1 MNIKIK
7 NKQVIGIT
15 ALICNIAFSTMLTS
29 CNDWLDVRPETE
41 QKEDDQFSTE
51 NGFQMALTGCYLH
64 MANQSAY
71 GLQLTMTS
79 VENLADLWRIN
90 PATTN
95 IAERDLALH
104 DYTSDKAKST
114 VKGIYTTLFKTIAE
128 ANLIIKNAK
137 ARPEVFGE
145 KRMHDIILGE
155 AYAIRAYCQF
165 DILRLFGQVPNQ
177 PQKLVSLPYS
187 EATNIDEIPA
197 YYNFED
203 YTAKLISDIE
213 AAENLLKESD
223 PATIYP
229 YNRTYA
235 TGEVYEKNSFLKNR
249 QMRLNYWAVRA
260 LHARMALYTGD
271 KENALTIARDL
282 ITAKLPDGT
291 DVRPLSGL
299 KDYKASYT
307 TCPNECYFSIS
318 KATVKDY
325 VVSYFTDNANGIVSS
340 YDANKLALSTEML
353 DQLYQGENI
362 ESHNRYNNL
371 WNKEL
376 KDGDGYLWVGF
387 KRYSYDDDKVQNK
400 ELYYQIIPM
409 LRTSEM
415 YLIVMETSTDLEEIN
430 RLYAEYMI
438 SHNVPAVTPFTS
450 TQDVATWIENEY
462 RREFYGEGQ
471 MFYTYKRLG
480 ETNILWS
487 KSAADENTYVIPL
500 PETEYDPSTV
510 KKEQ

>member
-7 NKQVIGIT
+7 NKQVLGIA
-15 ALICNIAFSTMLTS
+15 ALICNIALGTTLTS
-29 CNDWLDVRPETE
+29 CNNWLDVRPETE
-41 QKEDDQFSTE
+41 QKEEDQFSTE
-51 NGFQMALTGCYLH
+51 NGFQMALIGCYLH
-64 MANQSAY
+64 MASQSAY

-79 VENLADLWRIN
+79 VENMANLWRID

-95 IAERDLALH
+95 ISERDLAQH
-104 DYTSDKAKST
+104 DYTTDNAKST
-114 VKGIYTTLFKTIAE
+114 VKGMYTTLFKTIAE

-137 ARPEVFGE
+137 ARPEVFNE
-145 KRMHDIILGE
+145 SRMQKIILGE
-155 AYAIRAYCQF
+155 AYAIRAYCQL

-187 EATNIDEIPA
+187 EATNIDGIPA
-197 YYNFED
+197 YYDFEA
-203 YTAKLISDIE
+203 YTAKLKSDIE
-213 AAENLLKESD
+213 TAEELLKESD
-223 PATIYP
+223 PATLYP

-235 TGEVYEKNSFLKNR
+235 TGEVYEKNAFLANR

-271 KENALTIARDL
+271 KESALTIAREL
-282 ITAKLPDGT
+282 ITSTLPDGT
-291 DVRPLSGL
+291 VVRKLSGL
-299 KDYKASYT
+299 TDYRAGYT

-318 KATVKDY
+318 KANVKDY
-325 VVSYFTDNANGIVSS
+325 TVQYFTDNANGIISS
-340 YDANKLALSTEML
+340 YDANKLILSAEML
-353 DQLYQGENI
+353 DQLFQGENI

-371 WNKEL
+371 WNREL

-387 KRYSYDDDKVQNK
+387 KRYSYDEDKVQNK

-415 YLIVMETSTDLEEIN
+415 YLIAMETSTDLEEIN
-430 RLYAEYMI
+430 RLYKEYMI
-438 SHNVPAVTPFTS
+438 SHNVPMAVPFTS
-450 TQDVATWIENEY
+450 TQDVTTWIENEY

-471 MFYTYKRLG
+471 MFYTYKRMG

-487 KSAADENTYVIPL
+487 KTAADESTYVIPL

-510 KKEQ
+510 KKEK

>member
-7 NKQVIGIT
+7 NRQVLGIA
-15 ALICNIAFSTMLTS
+15 ALICNIALGTTLTS
-29 CNDWLDVRPETE
+29 CNNWLDVRPETE
-41 QKEDDQFSTE
+41 QKEEDQFSTE
-51 NGFQMALTGCYLH
+51 NGFQMALIGCYLH
-64 MANQSAY
+64 MASQSAY

-79 VENLADLWRIN
+79 VENMANLWRID

-95 IAERDLALH
+95 ISERDLAQH
-104 DYTSDKAKST
+104 DYTTDNAKST
-114 VKGIYTTLFKTIAE
+114 VKGMYTTLFKTIAE

-137 ARPEVFGE
+137 ARPEVFNE
-145 KRMHDIILGE
+145 SRMQKIILGE
-155 AYAIRAYCQF
+155 AYAIRAYCQL

-197 YYNFED
+197 YYDFEA
-203 YTAKLISDIE
+203 YTAKLKSDIE
-213 AAENLLKESD
+213 TAEELLKESD
-223 PATIYP
+223 PATLYP

-235 TGEVYEKNSFLKNR
+235 TGEVYEKNAFLTNR

-271 KENALTIARDL
+271 KESALTIAREL
-282 ITAKLPDGT
+282 ITSTLPDGT
-291 DVRPLSGL
+291 VVRKLSGL
-299 KDYKASYT
+299 TDYRAGYT

-318 KATVKDY
+318 KANVKDY
-325 VVSYFTDNANGIVSS
+325 TVQYFTDNANGIISS
-340 YDANKLALSTEML
+340 YDANKLVLSAEML
-353 DQLYQGENI
+353 NQLFQGENI

-371 WNKEL
+371 WNREL

-387 KRYSYDDDKVQNK
+387 KRYSYDEDKVQNK

-415 YLIVMETSTDLEEIN
+415 YLIAMETSTALEEIN
-430 RLYAEYMI
+430 RLYKEYMI
-438 SHNVPAVTPFTS
+438 SHNVPMAVPFTS
-450 TQDVATWIENEY
+450 TQDVTTWIENEY

-471 MFYTYKRLG
+471 MFYTYKRMG

-487 KSAADENTYVIPL
+487 KTAADESTYVIPL

-510 KKEQ
+510 KKEK